1 MARYGV
7 PPVPAMQDRAVS
19 RRDPS
24 ASRPPCLTAL
34 ASRMA
39 EFVGAVGLWRE
50 TSKPSPLVP
59 LHGGITSPH
68 NPHYHIHI
76 TTSPHHRIT
85 TLPHHHSTPP
95 PLHPSTP
102 QRHNNLTSSQHRRS
116 HACAAASHHSWA
128 IVARASRRPRRD
140 SNRSTRSIAP
150 SLHRSIA
157 PSLHHI
163 PHAPAPSRRPTWPPP
178 RDLLRTILRTGRESS
193 QTGRELFCDRGAKL
207 CRVSADEGPASRGGE
222 MASWPSCCTRQKCMS
237 AHEAS
242 VHIFDSAVAL
252 AAPGCEGGRPG
263 RIRRMP
269 VVLAARLTSA
279 AFCPSFLGRRPSP
292 PPLTHPTSTAV
303 HHEPAT
309 IHSS

>member
-140 SNRSTRSIAP
+140 SNRSTRST
-150 SLHRSIA
+150 RSIA
-157 PSLHHI
+157 PSLHHSI
-163 PHAPAPSRRPTWPPP
+163 TSLTPRPRLADRPGPPPP
-178 RDLLRTILRTGRESS
+178 RDLLRTILRAGRESS

-207 CRVSADEGPASRGGE
+207 CRVSADEDPLRGGRDGQLAQLLHAPE
-222 MASWPSCCTRQKCMS
+222 MY
-237 AHEAS
+237 E
-242 VHIFDSAVAL
+242 
-252 AAPGCEGGRPG
+252 
-263 RIRRMP
+263 
-269 VVLAARLTSA
+269 
-279 AFCPSFLGRRPSP
+279 CP
-292 PPLTHPTSTAV
+292 
-303 HHEPAT
+303 
-309 IHSS
+309 